1 MKKNTLVCLISIA
14 FLTSSCLMTKTNVG
28 NYSQTQGK
36 EYTYAKGKQFWLL
49 WFFPMGRTNVKTPS
63 DGNCQ
68 VVTRFKFVD
77 YLISGFTLGIV
88 RTYSI
93 DVKVKKEESNNIRT
107 KKAKQYNKKAESE
120 KPE

>member
-1 MKKNTLVCLISIA
+1 MKKITFVCLIIA
-14 FLTSSCLMTKTNVG
+14 TFLSSSCLMTKTNVG

-36 EYTYAKGKQFWLL
+36 EYTYAKGKQFWLF

-93 DVKVKKEESNNIRT
+93 DVNVKKENSENKSYKT
-107 KKAKQYNKKAESE
+107 KKNN
-120 KPE
+120 